1 MTRFVVR
8 RVFETI
14 PLLLLLS
21 LLVFLL
27 FELIPGD
34 FLSDME
40 LDPTVSAETIQQLRE
55 DYGLESPFYLRYFIW
70 AGQVLRGNLGYSFAQ
85 RRPAIDLVM
94 ERLLNTSLLA
104 LSAFLLA
111 ILLSFPL
118 GVLCAVF
125 AGNWPD
131 RAGLMI
137 AFLGLALP
145 PVLSSLPLLYLAFWT
160 GWFPIGGTEGLR
172 SLVLP
177 SLALALPTMA
187 FLART
192 IRIEMIAALG
202 EPYTQVAIAQ
212 GLPGRR
218 VLARALRNA
227 LNPTISVMG
236 LILGGLLSGAVVVE
250 KVFSWPGLGS
260 LTVDSLLSRDFFVLL
275 NCVLVG
281 ALFVIMIN
289 LVTDLVL
296 AWSDPRIRYR

>member
-1 MTRFVVR
+1 MTRFLLR
-8 RVFETI
+8 RVLETI

-34 FLSDME
+34 FLTEME
-40 LDPTVSAETIQQLRE
+40 LDPTVSAATIQQLRE
-55 DYGLESPFYLRYFIW
+55 DYGLERPFYARYFIW
-70 AGQVLRGNLGYSFAQ
+70 ASQILRGNLGYSFAQ

-94 ERLLNTSLLA
+94 ERLFNTSLLA
-104 LSAFLLA
+104 LSSFFLAL
-111 ILLSFPL
+111 LLSFPL

-125 AGNWPD
+125 AGSWTD
-131 RAGLMI
+131 RAGLI
-137 AFLGLALP
+137 LALLGLSLP
-145 PVLSSLPLLYLAFWT
+145 PVLSSLPFLYLAFWT
-160 GWFPIGGTEGLR
+160 GWFPIGGTEGVG
-172 SLVLP
+172 SLLLP

-187 FLART
+187 FLVRT
-192 IRIEMIAALG
+192 IRIETIAALG
-202 EPYTQVAIAQ
+202 ESYTQVAIAQ
-212 GLPGRR
+212 GLPDRR
-218 VLARALRNA
+218 VVLRALRNA
-227 LNPTISVMG
+227 LNPTISVLG

-250 KVFSWPGLGS
+250 KIFSWPGLGS

>member
-55 DYGLESPFYLRYFIW
+55 DYGLEYPFYLRYFVW

-131 RAGLMI
+131 RAGLLI

-218 VLARALRNA
+218 VLVRALRNA